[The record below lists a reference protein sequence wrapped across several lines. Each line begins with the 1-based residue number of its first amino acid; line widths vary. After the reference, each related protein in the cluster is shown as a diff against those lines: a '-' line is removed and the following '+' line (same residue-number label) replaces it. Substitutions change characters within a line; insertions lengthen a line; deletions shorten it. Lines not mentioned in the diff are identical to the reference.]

1 MTALLAR
8 LRDDQSGVSLVE
20 FAVILP
26 VMLLVY
32 AGSFQLADAVSAYRK
47 VTTTTRALVDLTT
60 QSSTLTAA
68 DIDANF
74 AAASQ
79 ILAPY
84 SSKMV
89 RMRITQ
95 ISTDAGGVSRVDWS
109 KAFQGAPYQD
119 GQIIA
124 VASGIRQNATAI
136 LLAEIDYRYVPAA
149 LPAMIGTIPFRDQL
163 YMNPRRS
170 ARIALQ

>member
-1 MTALLAR
+1 MTAPLAR
-8 LRDDQSGVSLVE
+8 LRDDISGVSLVE
-20 FAVILP
+20 FAIILP

-60 QSSTLTAA
+60 QSRTLTTA

-74 AAASQ
+74 AAARQ

-84 SSKMV
+84 STATV
-89 RMRITQ
+89 QMRITQ
-95 ISTDAGGVSRVDWS
+95 ISTDAGGVSHVDWS
-109 KAFQGAPYQD
+109 KAYQG
-119 GQIIA
+119 IA
-124 VASGIRQNATAI
+124 YPTGKIVVLDPDIRQDATAI

-163 YMNPRRS
+163 YMNPRHS
-170 ARIALQ
+170 ARITLQ